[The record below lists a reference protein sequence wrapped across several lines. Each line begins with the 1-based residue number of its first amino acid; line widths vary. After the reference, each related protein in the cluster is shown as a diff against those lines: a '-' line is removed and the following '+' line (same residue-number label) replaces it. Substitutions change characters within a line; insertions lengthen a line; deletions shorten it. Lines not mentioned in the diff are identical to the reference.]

1 MKPATMLSM
10 LVLAMVA
17 IGHLL
22 RFVLGVEIR
31 VGGILVPLWVSVIA
45 CVVPAGLV
53 VGLGGRV
60 VTRKCR
66 RSILTGSATL
76 TSACKA
82 SSP

>member
-22 RFVLGVEIR
+22 RLVLGVEIW

-45 CVVPAGLV
+45 CVVPAGLA
-53 VGLGGRV
+53 VGLWREN
-60 VTRKCR
+60 RK
-66 RSILTGSATL
+66 A
-76 TSACKA
+76 
-82 SSP
+82 